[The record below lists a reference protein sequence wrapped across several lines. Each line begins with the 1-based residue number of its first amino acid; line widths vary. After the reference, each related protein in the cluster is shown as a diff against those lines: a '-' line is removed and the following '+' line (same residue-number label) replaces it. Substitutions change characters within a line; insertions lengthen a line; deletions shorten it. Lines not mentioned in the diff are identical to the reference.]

1 MTAHPESEERLR
13 ALIDAF
19 GVAAEQYG
27 YSRKAYPRSA
37 AAIHA
42 ENQRAESRRVLLDE
56 LARLRASLVEATR
69 DRERLLTIQAH
80 ALTVHFNFTSG
91 DEAFS
96 VTDHGPEGM
105 DSIAYHGATIGDAMD
120 KYAAASLHTDT
131 P

>member
-56 LARLRASLVEATR
+56 VERLRASLVEATR
-69 DRERLLTIQAH
+69 DRDRLDWLETADPYVAGILSTALQQAKP
-80 ALTVHFNFTSG
+80 LRPVI
-91 DEAFS
+91 
-96 VTDHGPEGM
+96 
-105 DSIAYHGATIGDAMD
+105 DSLREF
-120 KYAAASLHTDT
+120 AAASLHTDT
-131 P
+131 PQ

>member
-1 MTAHPESEERLR
+1 MSDTANSAHPESEERLR

-56 LARLRASLVEATR
+56 LARLRASLVEAN
-69 DRERLLTIQAH
+69 ERADKLQA
-80 ALTVHFNFTSG
+80 
-91 DEAFS
+91 
-96 VTDHGPEGM
+96 M
-105 DSIAYHGATIGDAMD
+105 WIDAMSD
-120 KYAAASLHTDT
+120 TTEPTLASLHTDT